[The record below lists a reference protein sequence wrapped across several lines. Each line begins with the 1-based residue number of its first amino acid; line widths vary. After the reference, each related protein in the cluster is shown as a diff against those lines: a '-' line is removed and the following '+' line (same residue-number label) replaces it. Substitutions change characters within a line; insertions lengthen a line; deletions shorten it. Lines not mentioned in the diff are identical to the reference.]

1 MKKAHEHSH
10 YRSSR
15 VTGIPCAMVLT
26 GSCVLAP
33 VRPAFVSPSPAESP
47 SADLAPAAR
56 APGPH
61 AFAVRVHAA
70 RLATYPRPSHS
81 IPRSWRS
88 RPAPRL
94 GWNGR
99 TMHLIWGPR
108 QANFFKSEHSV
119 SAKPRLA
126 LKVLAKS

>member
-26 GSCVLAP
+26 GYVVLAP

-61 AFAVRVHAA
+61 AFAVRIRIA
-70 RLATYPRPSHS
+70 RPAMRIRPSH
-81 IPRSWRS
+81 
-88 RPAPRL
+88 
-94 GWNGR
+94 
-99 TMHLIWGPR
+99 
-108 QANFFKSEHSV
+108 
-119 SAKPRLA
+119 PRLA
-126 LKVLAKS
+126 CRDDRDTSLVLRRDMRI